1 MDVILVSV
9 IHVQR
14 LTCEIFDA
22 PERSPFMNIRN
33 AFRGLRVWAGLAVF
47 VLSLCG
53 CAVGVAADI
62 VSVGTT
68 GKTIADHVLDVVTGE
83 DCSLFQG
90 AWRSDRD
97 VCEPR
102 ETEVTTHDFKGLSD
116 PGNSP
121 EGRSADPSLA
131 AAPSVIPGSP
141 FGPGPSGDPGGPPSG
156 ELY

>member
-1 MDVILVSV
+1 MHCLK
-9 IHVQR
+9 
-14 LTCEIFDA
+14 
-22 PERSPFMNIRN
+22 M
-33 AFRGLRVWAGLAVF
+33 RGSLRV
-47 VLSLCG
+47 
-53 CAVGVAADI
+53 
-62 VSVGTT
+62 T
-68 GKTIADHVLDVVTGE
+68 GK

-102 ETEVTTHDFKGLSD
+102 ETEVTTRDFKGLSD

-131 AAPSVIPGSP
+131 AAPSVIPDGPVDPGPSSDPSLAAVPSVGPGDP
-141 FGPGPSGDPGGPPSG
+141 FGSGPSGDPGGPSGG

>member
-1 MDVILVSV
+1 
-9 IHVQR
+9 
-14 LTCEIFDA
+14 
-22 PERSPFMNIRN
+22 MNIPN
-33 AFRGLRVWAGLAVF
+33 AFSGLRVWAGLSVF
-47 VLSLCG
+47 VFSLCG

-68 GKTIADHVLDVVTGE
+68 GKTIVDHVLDVATGK

-102 ETEVTTHDFKGLSD
+102 ETEVTTRDLKGLSD

-131 AAPSVIPGSP
+131 AAPSVIPSRP
-141 FGPGPSGDPGGPPSG
+141 FGPGSSGNPGRPTGG
-156 ELY
+156 ELH

>member
-33 AFRGLRVWAGLAVF
+33 AFRGLRVWAGLTIF

-102 ETEVTTHDFKGLSD
+102 ETEVTTRDFKGLSD

-141 FGPGPSGDPGGPPSG
+141 FGPGPSGDPGGPTSG